1 MYPRYWE
8 RTTKKNKQT
17 WFLFFI
23 FIAPKYN
30 IFSTTFILLLR
41 NVLIHASYVVL
52 NGYIF
57 YLFYLEKIVKK
68 IVVIKHYILQSPY
81 VIFNVRVICLFR
93 KLSSAFVLFF
103 MNYIM
108 VLHISLV
115 IFQITLILYNP
126 FYILVNCI
134 WNWWVCLK
142 KKKRYTFQFLKT
154 IISMTDHGA
163 ERWSRRWT

>member
-1 MYPRYWE
+1 MHQN
-8 RTTKKNKQT
+8 TTN
-17 WFLFFI
+17 FRPPSYFF
-23 FIAPKYN
+23 FA
-30 IFSTTFILLLR
+30 TFWSMHRMLCLMD
-41 NVLIHASYVVL
+41 
-52 NGYIF
+52 IF

-68 IVVIKHYILQSPY
+68 VLVIKHYILQSPY

-142 KKKRYTFQFLKT
+142 KRKKRYTFQFLQT

>member
-30 IFSTTFILLLR
+30 KFSPPSYFFFATFWSMHRMLCLMD
-41 NVLIHASYVVL
+41 
-52 NGYIF
+52 IF

-68 IVVIKHYILQSPY
+68 VVVIKHYILQSPY

-115 IFQITLILYNP
+115 TFQITLILYNP

-142 KKKRYTFQFLKT
+142 KKEEIY
-154 IISMTDHGA
+154 ISIP
-163 ERWSRRWT
+163 

>member
-1 MYPRYWE
+1 MG
-8 RTTKKNKQT
+8 KNYEEKQT
-17 WFLFFI
+17 NMISILHFYCTKIQQI
-23 FIAPKYN
+23 FDHLHT
-30 IFSTTFILLLR
+30 SSSQRSSMHRMLCLMDTC
-41 NVLIHASYVVL
+41 
-52 NGYIF
+52 IF

-68 IVVIKHYILQSPY
+68 VVVIKHYILQSPY

-115 IFQITLILYNP
+115 TFQITLILYNP

-134 WNWWVCLK
+134 
-142 KKKRYTFQFLKT
+142 
-154 IISMTDHGA
+154 
-163 ERWSRRWT
+163 